1 MFEKMRISLVST
13 RNETYRTKNIVFA
26 IKGGQLKQFNLL
38 KSVHKYTDCILIPE
52 LLYIRKISAGQT
64 GVWFNN
70 LRRMTTNSF
79 LRQIIPINYQDG
91 LIMVSYTDGEDIRS
105 FKTTNC

>member
-1 MFEKMRISLVST
+1 MKHTEQKILFLPLKVV
-13 RNETYRTKNIVFA
+13 NETI
-26 IKGGQLKQFNLL
+26 QFIEIGSQN
-38 KSVHKYTDCILIPE
+38 TDCIPLQNCCV
-52 LLYIRKISAGQT
+52 YIKYPLRQT

-105 FKTTNC
+105 FKDKKTNC